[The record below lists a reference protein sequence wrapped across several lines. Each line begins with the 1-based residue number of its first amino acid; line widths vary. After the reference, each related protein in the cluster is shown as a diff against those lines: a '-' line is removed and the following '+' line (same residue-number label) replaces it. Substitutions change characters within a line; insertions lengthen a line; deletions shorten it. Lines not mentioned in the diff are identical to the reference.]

1 LLKSKLSLRRIEGV
15 YALVNLVNGKIDS
28 SVNLGIRL
36 LGYVQYLIR
45 NATLLIVKGIGKY
58 GIANF
63 VFVVL
68 ETCPGCLR
76 VWLLC
81 YQA

>member
-1 LLKSKLSLRRIEGV
+1 
-15 YALVNLVNGKIDS
+15 VNLVNGPIYIGS
-28 SVNLGIRL
+28 SVNLGVCL
-36 LGYVQYLIR
+36 LAYVQYLIR
-45 NATLLIVKGIGKY
+45 NATLLIVKGIVTY

-76 VWLLC
+76 GGGPC
-81 YQA
+81 YGCYGCYARG